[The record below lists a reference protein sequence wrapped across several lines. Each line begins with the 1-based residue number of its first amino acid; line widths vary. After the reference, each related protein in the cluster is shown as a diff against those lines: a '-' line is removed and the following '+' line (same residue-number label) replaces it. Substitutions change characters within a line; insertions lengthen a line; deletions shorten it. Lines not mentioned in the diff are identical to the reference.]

1 LIVVTEDIKIEWE
14 DWVPDSIKDYES
26 VFLKELEIIKGYILE
41 ALLWL
46 SKKPNEPHHSVII
59 RLNIEEE
66 DIDDDYFIDMYFEP
80 DKSVSMSLHQ
90 VTIDEN
96 IVSHEY
102 IAGWVHF
109 PPTKSLNIKEIHK
122 LRKDVIEFFKSY
134 IE

>member
-1 LIVVTEDIKIEWE
+1 MTEDIKIEWE

-46 SKKPNEPHHSVII
+46 SKKPNEPHHSISI
-59 RLNIEEE
+59 RLNIEE

-80 DKSVSMSLHQ
+80 DKSVSISLHQ

-109 PPTKSLNIKEIHK
+109 PPMKSLNIQEIHK
-122 LRKDVIEFFKSY
+122 LRKDVIEFFKSH